1 MIKRNQIFIGTIKK
15 CKNYERYMKDGDKSY
30 IGEFSINKTKYGTV
44 LDNVD
49 IIDSYAA
56 LIKVTDDKYICIQT
70 LKNFIEDFVVD
81 MGFSIKVLGINP
93 EKDGDL
99 FVDESDLM
107 EYYSKSNEE
116 NISVRKLRKEFLIDP
131 RIPKGIDN

>member
-1 MIKRNQIFIGTIKK
+1 MIKKNQIFIGTIKK
-15 CKNYERYMKDGDKSY
+15 CKNYERYM
-30 IGEFSINKTKYGTV
+30 E
-44 LDNVD
+44 DNVD

-56 LIKVTDDKYICIQT
+56 LIKVTDNKYIYIET
-70 LKNFIEDFVVD
+70 LKNFVEDLIVD
-81 MGFSIKVLGINP
+81 MGFSIKVLGTKP

-99 FVDESDLM
+99 FVDETDLI

-116 NISVRKLRKEFLIDP
+116 NISVRKLKKEFLIDP